1 MRGVIVRI
9 NISIARRRVRTATVV
24 VDRTCGAVV
33 IVATLVV
40 VATLVAAVVA
50 TGRVDADVVT
60 DERGAEVCGAEDGGP
75 DTALVAT
82 TPFGPIAVV
91 PMGVPSSDDGAS
103 STGTTVVARPPERL
117 ECSLVVAAIEDRETK
132 IGLRTNAGWAG
143 AVTWSGPKPP
153 APEPSWSSGPTPP
166 PTKGPTS
173 PPVRRCR
180 PTTRPVAPSP
190 PPLPAPPEPKTD
202 RIATTCDGPTPV
214 EPSVAGSP
222 PTNPARR
229 SLSANSRR
237 TACKERTATRG
248 RRVTWRAAS
257 PTANDVV
264 AVPKTV
270 PAIQVAAANDR
281 PSTCTV
287 LPCHARPRRGISLR

>member
-1 MRGVIVRI
+1 M
-9 NISIARRRVRTATVV
+9 
-24 VDRTCGAVV
+24 
-33 IVATLVV
+33 
-40 VATLVAAVVA
+40 LVAAVVA

-60 DERGAEVCGAEDGGP
+60 DDRGAEVCGAEDGGP

-82 TPFGPIAVV
+82 TPFGPVAVV
-91 PMGVPSSDDGAS
+91 PKGVSRTDDGAS

-117 ECSLVVAAIEDRETK
+117 ACSLAVAAIEDRWTK
-132 IGLRTNAGWAG
+132 IGFRTNAGWAG
-143 AVTWSGPKPP
+143 AVTWSRPKPP
-153 APEPSWSSGPTPP
+153 APGPSWCSGPRPT
-166 PTKGPTS
+166 PTKRPTS
-173 PPVRRCR
+173 PPAVRCR
-180 PTTRPVAPSP
+180 PTRRPVAPP
-190 PPLPAPPEPKTD
+190 PSRRPAARPEPKTD
-202 RIATTCDGPTPV
+202 RIGTTCMGPTPV

-237 TACKERTATRG
+237 TACKERTAPRG

-287 LPCHARPRRGISLR
+287 PPCHARPRRGISL